1 MTTTFRLSKAKKS
14 YIRNS
19 DIDEFP
25 ELRAVKLAFDE
36 YFASEGL
43 QATSPPESRA
53 AARLLLV
60 LNDAVT
66 LLVTS
71 ATDQLVNKIHNKT
84 QRQPTAKDYLEVY
97 GRVRQ
102 EMLTLIQE
110 SLDEDHRRLLEAV
123 AREVND
129 GRMELM

>member
-19 DIDEFP
+19 NIEEFP

-36 YFASEGL
+36 YFASESL

-60 LNDAVT
+60 LNDAIM

-71 ATDQLVNKIHNKT
+71 ATDQLINKIHNKT
-84 QRQPTAKDYLEVY
+84 QRQPTAKDYLTVY
-97 GRVRQ
+97 GRVRR
-102 EMLTLIQE
+102 EMLTLLQE
-110 SLDEDHRRLLEAV
+110 SLDADHKSLFEAV
-123 AREVND
+123 AREVDD

>member
-1 MTTTFRLSKAKKS
+1 MTTTFRFKQAKKS
-14 YIRNS
+14 YIRNR
-19 DIDEFP
+19 DIEEFP

-60 LNDAVT
+60 LNDAVM

-71 ATDQLVNKIHNKT
+71 ATDQLINKIHNNT
-84 QRQPTAKDYLEVY
+84 QRRPTAKDYLTVY

-110 SLDEDHRRLLEAV
+110 SLDEDHKRLLEAV
-123 AREVND
+123 AREVDD

>member
-19 DIDEFP
+19 ELEEFP

-36 YFASEGL
+36 YFSSEGL
-43 QATSPPESRA
+43 QATSPPGSRA

-60 LNDAVT
+60 LNDAVM

-71 ATDQLVNKIHNKT
+71 ATDQLINRIHNKT
-84 QRQPTAKDYLEVY
+84 QRQPTAKDYLTVY
-97 GRVRQ
+97 DRVRR

-110 SLDEDHRRLLEAV
+110 SLDADHKSLFEAV

>member
-1 MTTTFRLSKAKKS
+1 MTMTFRLSKAKKS

-19 DIDEFP
+19 DIEEFP

-43 QATSPPESRA
+43 QATSLPGSRA
-53 AARLLLV
+53 AARMLLV

-71 ATDQLVNKIHNKT
+71 AADQLINKIHNKT

-97 GRVRQ
+97 SCVRQ
-102 EMLTLIQE
+102 EMLTLLQE
-110 SLDEDHRRLLEAV
+110 SLDADHKSLFEAV

-129 GRMELM
+129 GRMVLM

>member
-14 YIRNS
+14 YIRNR
-19 DIDEFP
+19 DIEEFP

-60 LNDAVT
+60 LNDAVM

-71 ATDQLVNKIHNKT
+71 ATDQLINKIHNKT
-84 QRQPTAKDYLEVY
+84 QRQPTAKDYLTVY
-97 GRVRQ
+97 DRVRR
-102 EMLTLIQE
+102 EMLTLLQE
-110 SLDEDHRRLLEAV
+110 SLDADHKSLFEAV

-129 GRMELM
+129 GCMELM

>member
-14 YIRNS
+14 YIRNR
-19 DIDEFP
+19 DIEEFP

-60 LNDAVT
+60 LNDAVM

-71 ATDQLVNKIHNKT
+71 ATDQLINKIHNKT
-84 QRQPTAKDYLEVY
+84 QRQPTAKDYLTVY
-97 GRVRQ
+97 DRVRR
-102 EMLTLIQE
+102 EMLTLLQE
-110 SLDEDHRRLLEAV
+110 SLDADHKSLFEAV